1 MLKKLGPEHVDV
13 AAFYN
18 KLGVVHHQLG
28 DLNQANDYHDRALA
42 IMLKKHGPENV
53 NVAASYNDLG
63 LVHRQLGDLTQAKD
77 FHEGA
82 PPDSPGRVRNKRE
95 CSLF

>member
-13 AAFYN
+13 AASYN
-18 KLGVVHHQLG
+18 NLGVVHRQLG
-28 DLNQANDYHDRALA
+28 DLNQAKDYHDRALA
-42 IMLKKHGPENV
+42 ILLKKLGPEDI

-63 LVHRQLGDLTQAKD
+63 LLHRQLGDLTQAKD

-82 PPDSPGRVRNKRE
+82 PPHSPGRVSNKRE